1 MYPEAGR
8 GTVSAAAS
16 PPGGCASYKTPDRCR
31 RAIQYSPSTSPGG
44 RETDTS
50 WERWRSEMRVG
61 NLGEIVFEASDEVV
75 RTLSKTK
82 RRRSP
87 NRKTPPLFCDR
98 ARDRTSTVAKGR
110 NPPHAKKNRAGI
122 QRSESG
128 PIAKKFPPQ
137 RSFRQSRKQS
147 GGGNF

>member
-1 MYPEAGR
+1 
-8 GTVSAAAS
+8 
-16 PPGGCASYKTPDRCR
+16 
-31 RAIQYSPSTSPGG
+31 
-44 RETDTS
+44 
-50 WERWRSEMRVG
+50 MRVG

-137 RSFRQSRKQS
+137 RSFRREAETEQWWEFLSWWRLMDS
-147 GGGNF
+147 NHRPPACEAGALTS